1 MQNPVTETP
10 QILPAIPFDIDR
22 AAVTRSS
29 RADAT
34 ESGGP
39 PPPRRAPAY
48 SRMLWRVASLVAV
61 VVALGGQGLA
71 QPAAPTELRG
81 IIHDYVFTNGE
92 RWHVSGE
99 WSVQLR
105 GQSKGDFSAALIG
118 VPRDN
123 PPAFPVSVAHTH
135 HVSIVEGD
143 VAITVNASGHSIL
156 TISGAGT
163 FTGNGN
169 LQSTFSGSPV
179 QVTIK
184 GGNAISYSNFD
195 MIIGGLA
202 ATNHYGTEPF
212 DGLVTYVGPP
222 PPDQQPPDQLP
233 SGPCPAGQPSSLR
246 PSGSFVPTQD
256 CQGWVTPDHPL
267 ARR

>member
-1 MQNPVTETP
+1 MKNLVTETP
-10 QILPAIPFDIDR
+10 QILPVIPDIDCDP
-22 AAVTRSS
+22 VTRSS
-29 RADAT
+29 RLDPT
-34 ESGGP
+34 EAGGP
-39 PPPRRAPAY
+39 PPARRAPM
-48 SRMLWRVASLVAV
+48 SGRMLWRVTSLVAV
-61 VVALGGQGLA
+61 VLALSGQGLA

-81 IIHDYVFTNGE
+81 MIHDYLLTNGE

-99 WSVQLR
+99 WSLQLKGPSR
-105 GQSKGDFSAALIG
+105 GDFSAAMIG

-123 PPAFPVSVAHTH
+123 PPFSPASVAHTH

-143 VAITVNASGHSIL
+143 VAITVNANGNSIL
-156 TISGAGT
+156 TISGPGT

-169 LQSTFSGSPV
+169 LQSAFSGSPV

-184 GGNAISYSNFD
+184 GGNAISYSNVE

-202 ATNHYGTEPF
+202 ATNHYGTETF
-212 DGLVTYVGPP
+212 HGVVTHSGAPP
-222 PPDQQPPDQLP
+222 PGQQPPT
-233 SGPCPAGQPSSLR
+233 GPCPAGQPSAPR
-246 PSGSFVPTQD
+246 PSGSFVPTHD